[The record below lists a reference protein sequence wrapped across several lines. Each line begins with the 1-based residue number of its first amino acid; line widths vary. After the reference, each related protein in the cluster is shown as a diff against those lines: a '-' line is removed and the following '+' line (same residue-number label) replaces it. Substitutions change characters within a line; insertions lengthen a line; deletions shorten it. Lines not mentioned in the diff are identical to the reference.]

1 MSLNNKKQ
9 ISAAS
14 WLTNKY
20 IAKPDSIIPQTTEA
34 DVAHQPSSHNL
45 INQPMINFFG
55 RKSKSSAIIMAIS
68 ALIALI
74 IIYFFVSP
82 YLVRVRIGQVNLVGS
97 RSYSQYQ
104 KILNKEASAY
114 RLKVVY
120 SENKIKKY
128 SLSAVGLSVNY
139 PETIKNLNSV
149 SFNLV
154 NRLQPWKQNNLD
166 IAFTSNTK
174 VIANFN
180 KLYLTQVILPPVN
193 ANIALSGG
201 QVVLSN
207 SSVGKEYGVSGG
219 IDSVIQSAKK
229 LSPNP
234 IKLKVIAINPP
245 ITTQQLSA
253 QEPVLTSILSQRVVL
268 SIAGSSVV
276 ASADQ
281 VGSWINVK
289 VSTKTGKLV
298 IVVDSTGIKN
308 YIDSV
313 AQRYTRP
320 SKDQLVLV
328 GSDGTNTVI
337 QSGQNGISVTDESR
351 AIKTI
356 SDEILSGKGV
366 NATISVSTSPFG
378 TVTTQTYPKWIEV
391 NVTTKRMYVYEN
403 ANLVNTF
410 LVSAGKP
417 STPTPIGVFKIFSK
431 YAVQTMVGADYVQ
444 PNVPWI
450 NYFKSG
456 GYAIHG
462 NYWRPPDWFGNINSS
477 HGCVGLQVSDA
488 EWVYNWAPIGT
499 PIVIH
504 G

>member
-20 IAKPDSIIPQTTEA
+20 IVKPDSNSPQATEA
-34 DVAHQPSSHNL
+34 DIVHETSSHKL

-74 IIYFFVSP
+74 TIYFFVSP

-104 KILNKEASAY
+104 KILSKEASAY
-114 RLKVVY
+114 LLKVVY

-128 SLSAVGLSVNY
+128 SLSTIGLSVNY

-253 QEPVLTSILSQRVVL
+253 QEPVLNSILSQRVVL

-281 VGSWINVK
+281 VGSWINVS

-298 IVVDSTGIKN
+298 IAVDPEGIKN

-320 SKDQLVLV
+320 SKDQ
-328 GSDGTNTVI
+328 
-337 QSGQNGISVTDESR
+337 
-351 AIKTI
+351 
-356 SDEILSGKGV
+356 
-366 NATISVSTSPFG
+366 
-378 TVTTQTYPKWIEV
+378 
-391 NVTTKRMYVYEN
+391 
-403 ANLVNTF
+403 
-410 LVSAGKP
+410 
-417 STPTPIGVFKIFSK
+417 
-431 YAVQTMVGADYVQ
+431 
-444 PNVPWI
+444 
-450 NYFKSG
+450 
-456 GYAIHG
+456 
-462 NYWRPPDWFGNINSS
+462 
-477 HGCVGLQVSDA
+477 
-488 EWVYNWAPIGT
+488 
-499 PIVIH
+499 
-504 G
+504 